1 MTKWDPP
8 VRNGRIEFFPY
19 ISSPLPPDSSGG
31 GPKMIAR
38 LKKLL
43 SNPFFYHYSR
53 QVLLLGMPLK
63 TWAAYGNYYNKNE
76 RIADLGCGPADILRY
91 TDPPNK
97 PAFYLGIDQSGRYLK
112 RAASR
117 AAQKNI
123 SSAFIN
129 LNLDLLPSNEG
140 IKTQLIRS
148 LDEYQITTV
157 NLFGVLHHL
166 NDLAVVTTLNA
177 VFDSASVRSLNT
189 QDVLFLA
196 RNPINN
202 FYASLDRGEY
212 VRTEAQYDALLNK
225 SKWQKMD
232 KAWSRAG
239 VRKVKYI
246 HYRLKK

>member
-1 MTKWDPP
+1 VTA
-8 VRNGRIEFFPY
+8 RIEFFPY
-19 ISSPLPPDSSGG
+19 ISIRFLPIPPGG
-31 GPKMIAR
+31 GPKMIVR

-43 SNPFFYHYSR
+43 ANPFFYHYSR

-63 TWAAYGNYYNKNE
+63 TWAALGNYYNKNE

-91 TDPPNK
+91 TDPLNR

-123 SSAFIN
+123 PSAFIN
-129 LNLDLLPSNEG
+129 LNFDLLPSNEG
-140 IKTQLIRS
+140 IKTQLVKI
-148 LDEYQITTV
+148 LNEYQITTV
-157 NLFGVLHHL
+157 NLFGVMHHL
-166 NDLAVVTTLNA
+166 NDPAVLTTLNT

-212 VRTEAQYDALLNK
+212 VRTEEQYDALLNK
-225 SKWQKMD
+225 SKWQKLD

-239 VRKVKYI
+239 VHKVKYI